1 MKHFENNVNDGM
13 SRTDSI
19 ETLIDLTSCIAVNA
33 LMVAGGEA
41 EANEK
46 DAGAWWA
53 MIALAEA
60 ALEGYPE
67 DVRAKGYQVV
77 NENTNRELVEQ
88 ARRKEA
94 EQAAKLGMDEGES
107 VMGMVLPGDYS
118 GYMIFFFE
126 NGKAAKVE
134 LSAYKTT
141 SNRRRLTGA
150 YSDKSPLKAL
160 LHLKEDREI
169 AVYSTEPRV
178 LIVNTALLGVK
189 TTRTTQGVALLTL
202 KKKYVLDTVRF
213 PEETGITDLARYRGR
228 SIPAT
233 GALLKTEDSDD
244 KQLSLI

>member
-33 LMVAGGEA
+33 LIVAGGEA

-60 ALEGYPE
+60 ALESYPE

-94 EQAAKLGMDEGES
+94 FPLMKKTGGYVILTVESEQ
-107 VMGMVLPGDYS
+107 
-118 GYMIFFFE
+118 
-126 NGKAAKVE
+126 
-134 LSAYKTT
+134 KTIEF
-141 SNRRRLTGA
+141 
-150 YSDKSPLKAL
+150 D
-160 LHLKEDREI
+160 D
-169 AVYSTEPRV
+169 
-178 LIVNTALLGVK
+178 
-189 TTRTTQGVALLTL
+189 
-202 KKKYVLDTVRF
+202 
-213 PEETGITDLARYRGR
+213 ETGEVWD
-228 SIPAT
+228 
-233 GALLKTEDSDD
+233 E
-244 KQLSLI
+244 

>member
-41 EANEK
+41 EADEK

-77 NENTNRELVEQ
+77 NEDTNRELVEQ

-94 EQAAKLGMDEGES
+94 EQAAKH
-107 VMGMVLPGDYS
+107 VMS
-118 GYMIFFFE
+118 IIF
-126 NGKAAKVE
+126 GVK
-134 LSAYKTT
+134 
-141 SNRRRLTGA
+141 
-150 YSDKSPLKAL
+150 
-160 LHLKEDREI
+160 KED
-169 AVYSTEPRV
+169 
-178 LIVNTALLGVK
+178 
-189 TTRTTQGVALLTL
+189 
-202 KKKYVLDTVRF
+202 
-213 PEETGITDLARYRGR
+213 
-228 SIPAT
+228 
-233 GALLKTEDSDD
+233 
-244 KQLSLI
+244 

>member
-33 LMVAGGEA
+33 LIVAGGEA

-60 ALEGYPE
+60 VLESYPEAVLESYPE

-94 EQAAKLGMDEGES
+94 EQAAKH
-107 VMGMVLPGDYS
+107 VMS
-118 GYMIFFFE
+118 IIF
-126 NGKAAKVE
+126 GVK
-134 LSAYKTT
+134 
-141 SNRRRLTGA
+141 
-150 YSDKSPLKAL
+150 
-160 LHLKEDREI
+160 KED
-169 AVYSTEPRV
+169 
-178 LIVNTALLGVK
+178 
-189 TTRTTQGVALLTL
+189 
-202 KKKYVLDTVRF
+202 
-213 PEETGITDLARYRGR
+213 
-228 SIPAT
+228 
-233 GALLKTEDSDD
+233 
-244 KQLSLI
+244 

>member
-41 EANEK
+41 DEK
-46 DAGAWWA
+46 DTGAWWA

-94 EQAAKLGMDEGES
+94 EQAAKH
-107 VMGMVLPGDYS
+107 VMS
-118 GYMIFFFE
+118 IIF
-126 NGKAAKVE
+126 GVK
-134 LSAYKTT
+134 
-141 SNRRRLTGA
+141 
-150 YSDKSPLKAL
+150 
-160 LHLKEDREI
+160 KED
-169 AVYSTEPRV
+169 
-178 LIVNTALLGVK
+178 
-189 TTRTTQGVALLTL
+189 
-202 KKKYVLDTVRF
+202 
-213 PEETGITDLARYRGR
+213 
-228 SIPAT
+228 
-233 GALLKTEDSDD
+233 
-244 KQLSLI
+244 

>member
-1 MKHFENNVNDGM
+1 MSWVQTLAATARVVVPVREVVGKQRPRTDYRNHRTYTPTKTLKAEKEVRDAWRAEYGETFAGHDGM

-60 ALEGYPE
+60 ALESYPE

-94 EQAAKLGMDEGES
+94 EQAAKH
-107 VMGMVLPGDYS
+107 VMS
-118 GYMIFFFE
+118 IIF
-126 NGKAAKVE
+126 GVK
-134 LSAYKTT
+134 
-141 SNRRRLTGA
+141 
-150 YSDKSPLKAL
+150 
-160 LHLKEDREI
+160 KED
-169 AVYSTEPRV
+169 
-178 LIVNTALLGVK
+178 
-189 TTRTTQGVALLTL
+189 
-202 KKKYVLDTVRF
+202 
-213 PEETGITDLARYRGR
+213 
-228 SIPAT
+228 
-233 GALLKTEDSDD
+233 
-244 KQLSLI
+244 